1 MTDEI
6 KIRAASPEDAPA
18 LLRVYAPYVKNT
30 AITYEYDV
38 PSVDEFSK
46 RIETT
51 LKRFPYLVLERGGE
65 IIGYAYAGPLHSRPA
80 YDWSVETS
88 LYLSEDVRGGGL
100 GRLIHDALENVLR
113 EQGFLNMNACIAYP
127 EKEDEYLTRNSAEF
141 HAHLGYRMIG
151 RFTKC
156 SYKFRRWYGMVWM
169 EKLIGEHLEDQPPV
183 TPFPQIREVIFEKY
197 GIES

>member
-1 MTDEI
+1 MTDGI

-18 LLRVYAPYVKNT
+18 LLRIYAPYVKNT

-80 YDWSVETS
+80 YDWSIETS

-197 GIES
+197 GIE

>member
-1 MTDEI
+1 MTDGI

-51 LKRFPYLVLERGGE
+51 LKRFPYLVLERGDE

-88 LYLSEDVRGGGL
+88 LYLSEDVRGDGL

-141 HAHLGYRMIG
+141 HAHLGYRTIG
-151 RFTKC
+151 GFTKC

-197 GIES
+197 GIE

>member
-1 MTDEI
+1 MPDGI

-197 GIES
+197 GIE

>member
-1 MTDEI
+1 MTDGI

-88 LYLSEDVRGGGL
+88 LYLSENVRGGGL
-100 GRLIHDALENVLR
+100 GRLLHDALENVLR
-113 EQGFLNMNACIAYP
+113 EQGFLSMNACIAYP

-151 RFTKC
+151 GFMKC

-197 GIES
+197 GIE

>member
-1 MTDEI
+1 MTDGI

-141 HAHLGYRMIG
+141 HAHLSYRMIG
-151 RFTKC
+151 GFTKC

-197 GIES
+197 GIE

>member
-1 MTDEI
+1 MTDGI

-18 LLRVYAPYVKNT
+18 LLRIYAPYVKNT

-197 GIES
+197 GIE

>member
-1 MTDEI
+1 MTDGI

-65 IIGYAYAGPLHSRPA
+65 IIGYAYAGSLHSRPA

-197 GIES
+197 GIE

>member
-1 MTDEI
+1 MTDGI

-88 LYLSEDVRGGGL
+88 LYLSENVRGSGL
-100 GRLIHDALENVLR
+100 GRLLHDALENVLR

-151 RFTKC
+151 GFTEC
-156 SYKFRRWYGMVWM
+156 AYKFRRWYGMVWM

-197 GIES
+197 GIE

>member
-1 MTDEI
+1 MTDGI

-51 LKRFPYLVLERGGE
+51 LKRFPYLVLERDGE

-197 GIES
+197 GIE

>member
-1 MTDEI
+1 MTDGI

-100 GRLIHDALENVLR
+100 GRLLHDALENVLR

-197 GIES
+197 GIE

>member
-1 MTDEI
+1 MTDGI

-100 GRLIHDALENVLR
+100 GRLLHDALENVLR

-141 HAHLGYRMIG
+141 HAHLGYRRIG
-151 RFTKC
+151 GFTKC

-197 GIES
+197 GIE

>member
-1 MTDEI
+1 MTDGI

-100 GRLIHDALENVLR
+100 GRLLHDALENVLC

-141 HAHLGYRMIG
+141 HAHLDYRMIG
-151 RFTKC
+151 GFTKC

-197 GIES
+197 GIE

>member
-1 MTDEI
+1 MTDGI

-88 LYLSEDVRGGGL
+88 LYLSENVRGSGL
-100 GRLIHDALENVLR
+100 GRLLHDALENVLR

-151 RFTKC
+151 GFAKC

-197 GIES
+197 GIE

>member
-1 MTDEI
+1 MTDGI

-65 IIGYAYAGPLHSRPA
+65 IIGYAYAGREWSDPA
-80 YDWSVETS
+80 
-88 LYLSEDVRGGGL
+88 
-100 GRLIHDALENVLR
+100 
-113 EQGFLNMNACIAYP
+113 
-127 EKEDEYLTRNSAEF
+127 
-141 HAHLGYRMIG
+141 
-151 RFTKC
+151 
-156 SYKFRRWYGMVWM
+156 
-169 EKLIGEHLEDQPPV
+169 
-183 TPFPQIREVIFEKY
+183 
-197 GIES
+197 

>member
-1 MTDEI
+1 MTDGI

-51 LKRFPYLVLERGGE
+51 LKRFPYLVLERDGE

-100 GRLIHDALENVLR
+100 GRLLHDALENVLR
-113 EQGFLNMNACIAYP
+113 KQGFLNMNACIAYP

-141 HAHLGYRMIG
+141 HAHLGYHMIG
-151 RFTKC
+151 GFTKC

-197 GIES
+197 GIE

>member
-1 MTDEI
+1 MADGI

-38 PSVDEFSK
+38 PSVDEFRK

-88 LYLSEDVRGGGL
+88 LYLSENVRGGGL
-100 GRLIHDALENVLR
+100 GRLLHDALENVLR

-141 HAHLGYRMIG
+141 HAHLGYLMIG
-151 RFTKC
+151 GFTKC

-197 GIES
+197 GIE